1 MTLVDNRG
9 RILGRYNLI
18 DLALVCVVLGLI
30 PLGYGA
36 YLLFRTPLPSLTA
49 VEPATRQFESEFRVM
64 VKGEIGSSR

>member
-49 VEPATRQFESEFRVM
+49 VEPRR
-64 VKGEIGSSR
+64 GSSRASFG